1 MPQNYTH
8 PAAPARK
15 NGVQTTSLQLSLLNF
30 LIEEKPK
37 CLSHDKSVCLY
48 LAVIQ
53 IHVIILLEATGIKRE
68 LIYYSLSGINS
79 NLKFSFPIRAA
90 IK

>member
-53 IHVIILLEATGIKRE
+53 IHVIILQKATGNKMG
-68 LIYYSLSGINS
+68 LIYYSLPGINS

>member
-30 LIEEKPK
+30 LIEEKQEVNSQGMLFIELRIDSL
-37 CLSHDKSVCLY
+37 LS
-48 LAVIQ
+48 
-53 IHVIILLEATGIKRE
+53 R
-68 LIYYSLSGINS
+68 
-79 NLKFSFPIRAA
+79 
-90 IK
+90 

>member
-1 MPQNYTH
+1 MLQNYIH

-37 CLSHDKSVCLY
+37 CGSPDKSVCLY
-48 LAVIQ
+48 HAVIQ
-53 IHVIILLEATGIKRE
+53 IHVIILQEATGLKIE
-68 LIYYSLSGINS
+68 LIHYSLPGIKS